1 MPAFAYIGTLVAT
14 SAAGISLAATL
25 GISAAVLGGI
35 VAVGAAYVTSR
46 IINGNAN
53 KGNNSI
59 SNQGGRIQVPPQTN
73 NKIPVLYG
81 NAYVNGIITD
91 ARLIST
97 DQKINNTMYYCIV
110 LSETCN
116 NPNAVYGVDA
126 VYWNDLRLT
135 PINTTNLSHLVKDGR
150 KTVSPVDTVATA
162 FVVGTSYKITS
173 LGTTTQAQW
182 NTAAGT
188 SGLTYQVGSTFTC
201 AVVGV
206 GTGRADTYEDFI
218 DTNFK
223 VNDTTSLVEVRVYA
237 GGTAAPNQIYPSY
250 AGNKVSAID
259 FWPNPNTT
267 LGWDPTYNMSGLV
280 YAIVKV
286 TYNGE
291 KGFTGLPTMTFRIA
305 NNVSNPADVWYDY
318 MTSKRYGAGIDPSYI
333 DSTAKTAWETFCN
346 EDITY
351 TDQYGNTNQFATRYD
366 INGLIDTSN
375 QVKNN
380 IDTILQNGG
389 AWMSYDV
396 STGLWSPVIKKAI
409 TAGDPADP
417 TTYFTASRSSTTLT
431 VSNFEEGRIEAGQ
444 NLYDSTGALIGTITA
459 QITPL
464 TAGETTGQKGRY
476 TTSTSGSISS
486 TTFFTTAPNLLTFTD
501 DNIISGITISSTR
514 LDDLYNSVEAEFYD
528 RWNRDQKAY
537 ARTELPE
544 DQRNPNEPDN
554 QLRMSLDLVNNSMQA
569 DLLGQMELRQTR
581 DDLVVEFTTN
591 QYGIQAQA
599 GDVVNIYS
607 DLYDWAPKLFRVM
620 RVKEQ
625 ETEEGGLVAQIQ
637 ALEYNGD
644 VYTIEPITEFTTEAN
659 IGIGVYGA
667 SPNLPEPPVVFI
679 TEIDADVA
687 IPNFQLQIQI
697 PTTGGPYD
705 EIELFYTE
713 GWDPMTIT
721 GWIDDNSTPGT
732 YSGIAGNIMT
742 VTATPYGA
750 INAGDYFD
758 LGGVTV
764 VNQLTNSPASKTFAS
779 GGAQFANTVVL
790 NNVTG
795 LLIGNNLM
803 GTGLGIYGAHITA
816 IDAGTNTVTLNR
828 AFDAQA
834 AGTYTISGGLGTY
847 TVNTTIATQGS
858 DVLYDLPVDN
868 DYVYLKK
875 ITPEGNVPTFTNS
888 ETITTVITEVPAN
901 TQTYRR
907 WFIKARMGIKKTFGK
922 FSSPTITDRD
932 GNLRYN
938 PNPSGAGGAGSFTS
952 VNINNTTPWLTF
964 STQPDGVNPQY
975 GIRGKSTT
983 DDPWF
988 IGAGSTGD
996 DQGYLEIATGDNSGL
1011 SNSGG
1016 QIYVRQYNG
1025 ASPGTGAPWFGGDGT
1040 VVNELTLL
1048 DNTGNTIIPKNL
1060 TVDSGTLFVDSTNN
1074 RVGINN
1080 TSPSYELHIDNAQD
1094 TITQFAMTNNE
1105 RSLIITNNGAD
1116 DLLSFNYGGANRLQ
1130 FNTTNQWFNSGN
1142 TGINTST
1149 PGYTLDVSGDANIS
1163 NTLYTGNIATVGEA
1177 MTINPASTYD
1187 LTLTTSSA
1195 ADPVTV
1201 VRTLAN
1207 TTVASRTLTLRA
1219 NSTGTPVVGFGNQLE
1234 FETETT
1240 PGTFARSG
1248 YIETISTAANAGVLD
1263 TFKMNFGVL
1272 NAGTSTERMVL
1283 DSLGNL
1289 QIDGD
1294 LTVSGGDLT
1303 LSGSTSGSVKISAP
1317 ATADGFVA
1325 TGSSISGTTLTIG
1338 TVTSGTIVI
1347 GQEITGTGVTD
1358 KTKIT
1363 ANISGSGS
1371 GSTWTVSASQTVS
1384 STTITG
1390 FDGYTLPT
1398 ALPTTTGLVLTS
1410 SVSGTLS
1417 WTPVTS
1423 TSGGDVVGP
1432 SSSTDNAIARFNGT
1446 TGKIIQNSGITI
1458 TDDDWLVDVER
1469 EYLNNALMI
1478 SPTEVPDTGPGGGG
1492 GIIWQAS
1499 YPGSYGSTS
1508 THTIYKG
1515 QANNPSNTNFL
1526 IDRYS
1531 PVSDNFGGK
1540 YTIMVT
1546 MKDTFSGAIDR
1557 QISEVLVVNDGTTVS
1572 VVDIGR
1578 TTLSDP
1584 NNNTSF
1590 MSFSGTITTESGI
1603 VGVNLVAD
1611 PPTSTYNKDFHIV
1624 AHRTLF
1630 YSRTSFA

>member
-1 MPAFAYIGTLVAT
+1 MPVFAWIGSVVAGWFFAAGTAAFIAT
-14 SAAGISLAATL
+14 SWLVSTAAAF
-25 GISAAVLGGI
+25 
-35 VAVGAAYVTSR
+35 VTSR

-53 KGNNSI
+53 KGNNSSDI
-59 SNQGGRIQVPPQTN
+59 NQGGRVQVPPQTN

-81 NAYVNGIITD
+81 SAYVNGIITD

-162 FVVGTSYKITS
+162 FVVGRSYKITQ

-201 AVVGV
+201 AAVGV
-206 GTGRADTYEDFI
+206 GTGRADTFEDFI

-223 VNDTTSLVEVRVYA
+223 VTDTTSLVEVRVYA

-250 AGNKVSAID
+250 AGNKISAID

-267 LGWDPTYNMSGLV
+267 IGWDSTYNMSGLV

-286 TYNGE
+286 TFNGE
-291 KGFTGLPTMTFRIA
+291 KGFTGLPTMTFKLA

-333 DSTAKTAWETFCN
+333 DSTAKTAWANFCN

-366 INGLIDTSN
+366 INGLLDTGN
-375 QVKNN
+375 QVKTN
-380 IDTILQNGG
+380 IDIILQNAG

-409 TAGDPADP
+409 TAGDPTDP
-417 TTYFTASRSSTTLT
+417 TTYFTASRSGTTLT

-444 NLYDSTGALIGTITA
+444 SLYNSTGALIGTITA

-464 TAGETTGQKGRY
+464 TAGETSGQKGRY

-486 TTFFTTAPNLLTFTD
+486 TTFFTTAPNLLTFSD
-501 DNIISGITISSTR
+501 DNIISGINISSTR

-528 RWNRDQKAY
+528 KWNRDQKAY

-554 QLRMSLDLVNNSMQA
+554 QLRMGLDLCNNSMQA
-569 DLLGQMELRQTR
+569 DLLGQMELRQSR
-581 DDLVVEFTTN
+581 DDLVIEFTSN

-599 GDVVNIYS
+599 GDIVNVYS
-607 DLYDWAPKLFRVM
+607 DLYDWSPKLFRVM

-721 GWIDDNSTPGT
+721 GWIDNNSTPGT
-732 YSGIAGNIMT
+732 YSGVAGNIMT
-742 VTATPYGA
+742 VTNTPFGA

-764 VNQLTNSPASKTFAS
+764 VDQITNSPASKTFSS

-816 IDAGTNTVTLNR
+816 IDTGTNTVTLSR

-834 AGTYTISGGLGTY
+834 TGTYTVSGGLGTY

-875 ITPEGNVPTFTNS
+875 ITPEGNVPTFTNG

-907 WFIKARMGIKKTFGK
+907 WFLKARMGIKKTFGR

-932 GNLRYN
+932 GNLRYT
-938 PNPSGAGGAGSFTS
+938 PNPIGGGGSGPLPGSVSGLT
-952 VNINNTTPWLTF
+952 VTNTTPWITF

-996 DQGYLEIATGDNSGL
+996 DQGYLEIATGDNAGG

-1016 QIYVRQYNG
+1016 QIYVRQYSG

-1048 DNTGNTIIPKNL
+1048 DNTGNTVIPKNL
-1060 TVDSGTLFVDSTNN
+1060 TVDGGALFVDSVNN

-1080 TSPSYELHIDNAQD
+1080 SSPSYELHIDSGLDA
-1094 TITQFAMTNNE
+1094 TTQFAMTNNE
-1105 RSLIITNNGAD
+1105 RTFIITNEAGSS
-1116 DLLSFNYGGANRLQ
+1116 DLLSFNLGGGNRLQ
-1130 FNTTNQWFNSGN
+1130 FNTTDQWFNSGKL
-1142 TGINTST
+1142 GINDST
-1149 PGYTLDVSGDANIS
+1149 PSYTLDVNGDLRVVSDAWFDAN
-1163 NTLYTGNIATVGEA
+1163 AR
-1177 MTINPASTYD
+1177 
-1187 LTLTTSSA
+1187 
-1195 ADPVTV
+1195 VT
-1201 VRTLAN
+1201 
-1207 TTVASRTLTLRA
+1207 
-1219 NSTGTPVVGFGNQLE
+1219 
-1234 FETETT
+1234 
-1240 PGTFARSG
+1240 
-1248 YIETISTAANAGVLD
+1248 
-1263 TFKMNFGVL
+1263 
-1272 NAGTSTERMVL
+1272 
-1283 DSLGNL
+1283 
-1289 QIDGD
+1289 GD
-1294 LTVSGGDLT
+1294 LAVNGGDLT
-1303 LSGSTSGSVKISAP
+1303 TTVTTFNLLNSTATTLNIGGASTATNIGSTA
-1317 ATADGFVA
+1317 
-1325 TGSSISGTTLTIG
+1325 SGTTTIG
-1338 TVTSGTIVI
+1338 WDAVVNKDLSVNGGDITTTQTTFNLLNTTATTVNI
-1347 GQEITGTGVTD
+1347 GGASTATNIGAATGTTTIGNDLAVKGTNLILNSD
-1358 KTKIT
+1358 GTGTEDVFIKVER
-1363 ANISGSGS
+1363 G
-1371 GSTWTVSASQTVS
+1371 GSTDAM
-1384 STTITG
+1384 ITWYENN
-1390 FDGYTLPT
+1390 DLWDI
-1398 ALPTTTGLVLTS
+1398 S
-1410 SVSGTLS
+1410 NSVDIETNL
-1417 WTPVTS
+1417 
-1423 TSGGDVVGP
+1423 VVGN
-1432 SSSTDNAIARFNGT
+1432 D
-1446 TGKIIQNSGITI
+1446 ITI
-1458 TDDDWLVDVER
+1458 TDGNLIQTTHEDV
-1469 EYLNNALMI
+1469 
-1478 SPTEVPDTGPGGGG
+1478 PGPGAAKDVITSVFYAQYNNSLYYDPTTYTTIDSWDRATYTSAKYILNIENTTDATRYQTLECLVLGSSTPYITIYADVFNDGSTIMLTADEDTINFPGIIRLRAYALLPVGISG
-1492 GIIWQAS
+1492 GI
-1499 YPGSYGSTS
+1499 T
-1508 THTIYKG
+1508 
-1515 QANNPSNTNFL
+1515 
-1526 IDRYS
+1526 R
-1531 PVSDNFGGK
+1531 
-1540 YTIMVT
+1540 
-1546 MKDTFSGAIDR
+1546 
-1557 QISEVLVVNDGTTVS
+1557 
-1572 VVDIGR
+1572 
-1578 TTLSDP
+1578 
-1584 NNNTSF
+1584 
-1590 MSFSGTITTESGI
+1590 ITG
-1603 VGVNLVAD
+1603 
-1611 PPTSTYNKDFHIV
+1611 
-1624 AHRTLF
+1624 HRILF
-1630 YSRTSFA
+1630 AKAT